1 MWIKPGLFLLKA
13 ANAPD
18 VPERLLPE
26 LVRERFG
33 MVPSA
38 LRILNRAVDARR
50 GTPVLVYSLLLEFAQ
65 PPPAGVKWTP
75 VDEAELERLEHPDP
89 GLPDCVRPPAS
100 PLVVGTGP
108 CGIFAALGLAMAGCR
123 PVIVDRGFP
132 VERRERDYREF
143 LRSRALNPESNLLI
157 GEGGAGTFSDGKLY
171 TGTRDAR
178 AAFILKT
185 FVEAGA
191 PADILFLKRPHI
203 GSDYLGRVAA
213 GLRRKLEELGA
224 VFLFGT
230 EITGVLMREGR
241 CRGVVT
247 AGGEHL
253 EAPLTV
259 LATGLG
265 GRDLNRH
272 LRRAGVAHELKGF
285 QIGCR
290 VEHPQRLVDLR
301 QYRMNTRPAALEAA
315 EYHLVSRPRDRMT
328 PQVSTFCMCPGGETV
343 MASAW
348 EGRSVSNGMS
358 EHARAGEFANSAL
371 IVTLGPGRFSS
382 PDEAFLLLEQLE
394 REAFRRGGGDYAFP
408 AQDAAGF
415 LRGELRLRHH
425 RGSAA
430 VGLRAARLDDFFL
443 PEMRDGIGC
452 ALRDF
457 DRRFPGFIRDG
468 KLIGIESCVSSPVR
482 FWRDPERRASSLP
495 GLYIG
500 GEGAG
505 CAGGIMSAAADGLK
519 LAAAILRNIV

>member
-1 MWIKPGLFLLKA
+1 MWIKPELFQLKA
-13 ANAPD
+13 VSAPSE
-18 VPERLLPE
+18 PERLLPE

-33 MVPSA
+33 MMPSA
-38 LRILNRAVDARR
+38 LRIVSRAVDARR
-50 GTPVLVYSLLLEFAQ
+50 GTPMLVYSLLLEFPQ
-65 PPPAGVKWTP
+65 LPRSGGNWTL
-75 VDEAELERLEHPDP
+75 VDEAELVRLEHPDP
-89 GLPDCVRPPAS
+89 GLPDCVRPPES

-108 CGIFAALGLAMAGCR
+108 CGIFAALGLALAGCR
-123 PVIVDRGFP
+123 PIIVDRGFP

-143 LRSRALNPESNLLI
+143 LQSRILNPESNLLI

-171 TGTRDAR
+171 TGTRDPR

-185 FVEAGA
+185 FAEAGA

-224 VFLFGT
+224 VFQFGT
-230 EITGVLMREGR
+230 EVTGLLTEGGR

-247 AGGEHL
+247 VRGERL

-265 GRDLNRH
+265 ARDLNRN
-272 LRRAGVAHELKGF
+272 LRRAGVAHEFKGF

-290 VEHPQRLVDLR
+290 VEHPQRFVDLR
-301 QYRMNTRPAALEAA
+301 QYRLNTRPAALEAA
-315 EYHLVSRPRDRMT
+315 EYHLASRPRGPET

-358 EHARAGEFANSAL
+358 GHARDGEFANSAL
-371 IVTLGPGRFSS
+371 IVTLRPERFSA
-382 PDEAFLLLEQLE
+382 PDEAFALLEQLE

-415 LRGELRLRHH
+415 LRGELRLRNR

-443 PEMRDGIGC
+443 PEMRDGISW

-457 DRRFPGFIRDG
+457 DRRFPGFIREG
-468 KLIGIESCVSSPVR
+468 KLIGVESCVSSPVR
-482 FWRDPERRASSLP
+482 FRRDPETLASSLP

-505 CAGGIMSAAADGLK
+505 CAGGIMSAAADGLR
-519 LAAAILRNIV
+519 LAAAILANA

>member
-1 MWIKPGLFLLKA
+1 MWIKPELFQLKA
-13 ANAPD
+13 VSAPSE
-18 VPERLLPE
+18 PELLLPE

-33 MVPSA
+33 MAPSA
-38 LRILNRAVDARR
+38 LRIVSRAVDARR
-50 GTPVLVYSLLLEFAQ
+50 GAPTLVYSLLLEFPQ
-65 PPPAGVKWTP
+65 PPRTGGKWTP
-75 VDEAELERLEHPDP
+75 VDEAELIRLEHPDP
-89 GLPDCVRPPAS
+89 GLPDCARPPES

-108 CGIFAALGLAMAGCR
+108 CGIFAALGLALAGCR

-143 LRSRALNPESNLLI
+143 LRSRVLNPESNLLI

-191 PADILFLKRPHI
+191 PADIRFVKRPHI

-230 EITGVLMREGR
+230 EVAGLLTRGGR
-241 CRGVVT
+241 CRGIVT
-247 AGGEHL
+247 ARGEHL
-253 EAPLTV
+253 EAPLTI

-265 GRDLNRH
+265 GRELNRQ
-272 LRRAGVAHELKGF
+272 LRLAGVAHDLKGF
-285 QIGCR
+285 QVGCR

-301 QYRMNTRPAALEAA
+301 QYRMNPRPVALEAA
-315 EYHLVSRPRDRMT
+315 EYHLASRPRDRMT

-358 EHARAGEFANSAL
+358 GHARDGEFANSAL
-371 IVTLGPGRFSS
+371 IVTLGPERFST
-382 PDEAFLLLEQLE
+382 PDEAFLLLERLE
-394 REAFRRGGGDYAFP
+394 REAFLRGGENYAFP

-415 LRGELRLRHH
+415 LRGELRLRNR

-430 VGLRAARLDDFFL
+430 VGLCAARLDDFFL
-443 PEMRDGIGC
+443 PEMRDGIGW

-468 KLIGIESCVSSPVR
+468 KLIGVESCVSSPVR
-482 FWRDPERRASSLP
+482 FRRDPVTLASSLP

-505 CAGGIMSAAADGLK
+505 CAGGIMSAAADGLR
-519 LAAAILRNIV
+519 LAAAILSHV